1 MWSTDY
7 SDLKVLGKP
16 QNVSVSRGIHR
27 VPDCWGFNRD
37 PSVLFFISGIT
48 RQQGLGMAKQA
59 RDHEDGALKLKI
71 VGVGDG
77 NVYLVKVVALTSSID
92 SDDEDSEF

>member
-1 MWSTDY
+1 
-7 SDLKVLGKP
+7 
-16 QNVSVSRGIHR
+16 
-27 VPDCWGFNRD
+27 
-37 PSVLFFISGIT
+37 
-48 RQQGLGMAKQA
+48 MAKQA